1 MLIMKRFIYSSIIV
15 AIVVLVSN
23 LSTFAQLKLGYVNSG
38 RVMSE
43 YREFQAITKQMQELS
58 DKYEKDLQ
66 KMQQDLE
73 ASGKEFENQ
82 QLLLSEERKTEKQR
96 ELQERYQKV
105 LQFREEKFGNQG
117 EIIQKRQELS
127 APIIEK
133 VQKIIDRIGK
143 EENYDFIFDTMNGN
157 IVFAKEDK
165 YDLTERVMKELE
177 KESGSSTSATPP
189 ASTGSTTTKAP
200 AAKQQPKTG
209 TTKKPK

>member
-1 MLIMKRFIYSSIIV
+1 MKRFIYGSIIV

-23 LSTFAQLKLGYVNSG
+23 LSTFAQLKLAYVNSG
-38 RVMSE
+38 KVMSE
-43 YREFQAITKQMQELS
+43 YKEFQAITKQMQELS
-58 DKYEKDLQ
+58 DKYEKELQ
-66 KMQQDLE
+66 RMQQELE
-73 ASGKEFENQ
+73 TGSKEFENQ

-96 ELQERYQKV
+96 ELQEKYQKL

-117 EIIQKRQELS
+117 EILQKRQELS
-127 APIIEK
+127 APIIDK

-157 IVFAKEDK
+157 IIFAKEDK
-165 YDLTERVMKELE
+165 YDLTDRVLKELE
-177 KESGSSTSATPP
+177 KESGRSTSAAT
-189 ASTGSTTTKAP
+189 SSGSSTTKAP